1 MTDKDQKMLQSALWH
16 ISNSVTNGKSQTAEC
31 EITKWLKEKFNSLPA
46 EQQSDSLDNFIQ
58 SLLETCPT
66 NKNEVPKEALNA
78 YHQGL
83 ICGAR
88 KTYNWLLE
96 SAIDATCVILPPPDL
111 FKVLICHEVTDKLAD
126 KQKIKIL
133 IVKEDEQ

>member
-1 MTDKDQKMLQSALWH
+1 MNKQEFEKVFAAAAEKSGVPGIARSCFFAKNLQRMMIDLRDKLY
-16 ISNSVTNGKSQTAEC
+16 
-31 EITKWLKEKFNSLPA
+31 PA

-66 NKNEVPKEALNA
+66 NKNEVPKEALND

-133 IVKEDEQ
+133 IVKEDK

>member
-58 SLLETCPT
+58 SLLETYPT
-66 NKNEVPKEALNA
+66 NKNEVPKEALND
-78 YHQGL
+78 YIQGL

-133 IVKEDEQ
+133 IVKEDK